1 MGLSIFLR
9 VGGPSHSHIR
19 CNTYRTCRP
28 SEDTHTLLF
37 SVALLCFPPNPTH
50 ICKNSS
56 DPQSSVRPVNYSIN
70 YSTASNSLNT
80 FATEFF
86 RGNQH
91 FHWRSSLTL
100 LSNKLFVGDIHYFS
114 LNMHWV
120 LLADGFRW
128 SDTGRWAVLVFLG
141 NLSER
146 VDDALL
152 TLHTN
157 LFLTAITISNYKSL
171 LVSIQVALDWQ
182 RHFII
187 LAKRLSPPLGPW
199 VPHNSD
205 RWQRGCLLSS
215 C

>member
-1 MGLSIFLR
+1 MVLSIFLC
-9 VGGPSHSHIR
+9 VGGPSRSHIR
-19 CNTYRTCRP
+19 CNTYRTCCP

-80 FATEFF
+80 FTTEFF

-100 LSNKLFVGDIHYFS
+100 LSNELFVGDIHYFF

-141 NLSER
+141 NLSQR
-146 VDDALL
+146 VDVALL

-157 LFLTAITISNYKSL
+157 LFLTATTISNYNPFSWAFKSL
-171 LVSIQVALDWQ
+171 WTG
-182 RHFII
+182 
-187 LAKRLSPPLGPW
+187 KGT
-199 VPHNSD
+199 
-205 RWQRGCLLSS
+205 LSS
-215 C
+215 